1 MMKISL
7 SFDVHPLVPGR
18 KLILAGIPVE
28 HDKGLLGHS
37 DGDVVL
43 HALTDAIL
51 SAAGLPDIGTLFPDT
66 EEVFKDK
73 DSSFFL
79 LVAIHKIQ
87 ERGYKLDQVD
97 LTIIADEPKISPYYV
112 KMKKNLSLLLKLPE
126 DRISIKA
133 RSTEGLIFQKEKPG
147 IMCFAL
153 VVITPL

>member
-1 MMKISL
+1 MKISL

-18 KLILAGIPVE
+18 KLMLGGIPIE

-66 EEVFKDK
+66 EEAFKDK

-79 LVAIHKIQ
+79 LVAINKIQ

-112 KMKKNLSLLLKLPE
+112 KMKKNLSRLLKLPE

-133 RSTEGLIFQKEKPG
+133 RSTEGLMFQKEKPG